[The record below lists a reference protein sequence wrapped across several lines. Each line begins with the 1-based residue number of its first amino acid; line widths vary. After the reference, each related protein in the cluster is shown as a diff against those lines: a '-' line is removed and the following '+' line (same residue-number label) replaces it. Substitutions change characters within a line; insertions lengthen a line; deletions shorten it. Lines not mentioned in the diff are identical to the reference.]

1 MSVEPYKINVSEVR
15 IEELRQRLALSKFP
29 SQLAGPDLWEYGT
42 PVNEVQRLA
51 KYWRDGFDWRKAEV
65 KINMLP
71 NFITSIPVDGFG
83 DLDIHF
89 AHQPSSNT
97 NAIPLLFC
105 HGWPGSFLEVSK
117 LLPLLKD
124 DFHVVAPSLPNFGF
138 SSGITQAGFTFSQ
151 YAETINKLMLKLG
164 YEQYATQGGDWGFSI
179 TRTLGLLVSG
189 NVSPASVSVTT
200 STRVFAYASVVYPSA
215 SLPISSSASL
225 PYLSPRFCP

>member
-1 MSVEPYKINVSEVR
+1 MSVKPYKINVSQLR

-29 SQLAGPDLWEYGT
+29 SQLDGPDLWGYGT

-51 KYWRDGFDWRKAEV
+51 KYWRDGFNWRKAEA

-71 NFITSIPVDGFG
+71 NFMTSIFVEGFG

-89 AHQPSSNT
+89 VHQPSSNT
-97 NAIPLLFC
+97 NAVPLLFC

-124 DFHVVAPSLPNFGF
+124 DFHVVAPSVPNFGF
-138 SSGITQAGFTFSQ
+138 SSGVTKAGFTFSQ

-179 TRTLGLLVSG
+179 TRTLGLLVSA
-189 NVSPASVSVTT
+189 NVSSAS
-200 STRVFAYASVVYPSA
+200 AAASA
-215 SLPISSSASL
+215 SLPVTPCASAYLSLCASPSL
-225 PYLSPRFCP
+225 PLLLTLSNIN